1 MMKSKLIV
9 ALDVPEESEAKKIVE
24 ELHDC
29 VAYFKV
35 GMQMFT
41 RFGPGLV
48 SYIRGKG
55 ADVFLDLKFHDIP
68 NTVAHAVT
76 SAGSLDVGMLTI
88 HASGGSDMMHSAME
102 AAGKVARKPVV
113 LAVTVL
119 TSMDQSD
126 MEEIGIDHTVSGQV
140 LNLARLAQHSKVD
153 GLVCSAHEISLIKNH
168 ICQKLTLVVPGIRP
182 AGADT
187 GDQKR
192 IMTPRQAIDAG
203 AGFLV
208 IGRPIIEAPDRRK
221 AAEDILAEID

>member
-1 MMKSKLIV
+1 
-9 ALDVPEESEAKKIVE
+9 
-24 ELHDC
+24 
-29 VAYFKV
+29 
-35 GMQMFT
+35 
-41 RFGPGLV
+41 
-48 SYIRGKG
+48 
-55 ADVFLDLKFHDIP
+55 
-68 NTVAHAVT
+68 
-76 SAGSLDVGMLTI
+76 
-88 HASGGSDMMHSAME
+88 
-102 AAGKVARKPVV
+102 
-113 LAVTVL
+113 
-119 TSMDQSD
+119 
-126 MEEIGIDHTVSGQV
+126 
-140 LNLARLAQHSKVD
+140 VD